1 MQIVTPID
9 VESALAAEL
18 AARLSVPVHAAPAP
32 DDVSAGT
39 VVVQTLGGSQQTAVS
54 DVYDVV
60 AYCYADSYGA
70 ALALGIET
78 CGAVRAIQASGPAV
92 AGIEWTTTSAS
103 APYDDPDPDR
113 VTLRR
118 ATVRATVAARGIPI
132 E

>member
-39 VVVQTLGGSQQTAVS
+39 VVVQTLGGSQQTSVS

-70 ALALGIET
+70 AVALGIET
-78 CGAVRAIQASGPAV
+78 CGAIRAIQASGPAV